1 MVSNTV
7 LPEKEI
13 LFELCHKYNVKKE
26 LIEELLQIEK
36 GYQDYERRK
45 GIFQQ
50 ISELI
55 KSEMTELPTNNQ

>member
-1 MVSNTV
+1 MNSDSI

-13 LFELCHKYNVKKE
+13 LGELCQKYNVKRD

-55 KSEMTELPTNNQ
+55 KSEMAE

>member
-1 MVSNTV
+1 MTSDSI
-7 LPEKEI
+7 LPEIEI
-13 LFELCHKYNVKKE
+13 LGDLCKKYNIKRD

-45 GIFQQ
+45 GIFSQ

-55 KSEMTELPTNNQ
+55 KSEMTE

>member
-1 MVSNTV
+1 MVNDSI
-7 LPEKEI
+7 LPEKQI
-13 LFELCHKYNVKKE
+13 LVELCQKYNVKRE

-55 KSEMTELPTNNQ
+55 KYET

>member
-1 MVSNTV
+1 MVGDSL
-7 LPEKEI
+7 LPEREI
-13 LFELCHKYNVKKE
+13 LGELCRKYNIKRD

-50 ISELI
+50 ISDLI
-55 KSEMTELPTNNQ
+55 KSDMTE

>member
-1 MVSNTV
+1 MVSNSS
-7 LPEKEI
+7 LQEEEI
-13 LFELCHKYNVKKE
+13 LVDLCHKYNVKKK
-26 LIEELLQIEK
+26 LIEDLLQIEK

-55 KSEMTELPTNNQ
+55 KSEMAE

>member
-1 MVSNTV
+1 MVNNSL
-7 LPEKEI
+7 LPEEEI
-13 LFELCHKYNVKKE
+13 LVGLCQKYNIKKN

-55 KSEMTELPTNNQ
+55 KSEMAE

>member
-1 MVSNTV
+1 MVSTSL
-7 LPEKEI
+7 LPEDEI
-13 LFELCHKYNVKKE
+13 LVDLCEKYNIKKN
-26 LIEELLQIEK
+26 LIEDLLQIEK

-55 KSEMTELPTNNQ
+55 KSEMAD

>member
-1 MVSNTV
+1 MTNDSI

-13 LFELCHKYNVKKE
+13 LGDLCLKYNVKRE
-26 LIEELLQIEK
+26 LIEDLLQIEK

-55 KSEMTELPTNNQ
+55 KSEMAE

>member
-1 MVSNTV
+1 MVNDSILT
-7 LPEKEI
+7 EMEI
-13 LFELCHKYNVKKE
+13 LGELCKKYNVKRD

-45 GIFQQ
+45 GIFSQ

-55 KSEMTELPTNNQ
+55 KSEMTE

>member
-1 MVSNTV
+1 MNSNSI
-7 LPEKEI
+7 LPENEI
-13 LFELCHKYNVKKE
+13 LEDLCQKYNVKQG

-55 KSEMTELPTNNQ
+55 KSEMIE